1 MRQINDHMKDVM
13 GIKQT
18 NKNSSKDTSMKIV
31 TWSVIAIVAVVL
43 WAVIYNLIF

>member
-31 TWSVIAIVAVVL
+31 TWSAIAIITVVL
-43 WAVIYNLIF
+43 WTVIYNLIF

>member
-1 MRQINDHMKDVM
+1 MKQVM

-18 NKNSSKDTSMKIV
+18 NKNSSKDSSMKIV
-31 TWSVIAIVAVVL
+31 TWSAIAVITTLL